1 MEIFHILCAFAADQ
15 ISVQVSH
22 SAAAFTGTQFR
33 SCITRSRATF
43 CARKYLSHSHF
54 CDHKKRL
61 NPPLDDRPTLPTQQQ
76 HHQQQ
81 QRGSTDKT
89 KLHSQTIPSSDSPIM
104 PAQWSAD
111 DDRALLLSLV
121 QVMAPN
127 GPSKH
132 QFEGARAI
140 LDNRWTLSAITYEI
154 SPPRRTRDV

>member
-1 MEIFHILCAFAADQ
+1 MEIFHTLCAFAADQ
-15 ISVQVSH
+15 NSVQVSH
-22 SAAAFTGTQFR
+22 SAAAFSGTLFR
-33 SCITRSRATF
+33 PCITRSGASF
-43 CARKYLSHSHF
+43 YARQSLSHGHF

-61 NPPLDDRPTLPTQQQ
+61 NPPLDNRPTLPT
-76 HHQQQ
+76 HNNNKTSS
-81 QRGSTDKT
+81 RGSINKN
-89 KLHSQTIPSSDSPIM
+89 KLQPQTITNSDSPIM

-140 LDNRWTLSAITYEI
+140 LDNRWTLSAITYGMT
-154 SPPRRTRDV
+154 PPKRTRDM

>member
-1 MEIFHILCAFAADQ
+1 
-15 ISVQVSH
+15 
-22 SAAAFTGTQFR
+22 
-33 SCITRSRATF
+33 
-43 CARKYLSHSHF
+43 
-54 CDHKKRL
+54 
-61 NPPLDDRPTLPTQQQ
+61 
-76 HHQQQ
+76 
-81 QRGSTDKT
+81 
-89 KLHSQTIPSSDSPIM
+89 M

-132 QFEGARAI
+132 QFEAARAM